1 MKKQQLL
8 SNSEIAAFCRQTA
21 MIIHAGITPAEGMDI
36 LIQDTLSK
44 DGKELLKAIGD
55 ACKCGESFHQAM
67 ASTGLFPDYVIRLTT
82 LGEESGN
89 LDDVLV
95 SLAQYYEREDAIA
108 DSVKTAITYP
118 LIMIGMM
125 FLVIIVLVVKVLPI
139 FKQVFVQLGS
149 EMSPLAT
156 SLLNIGN
163 VLSRYSIVI
172 TVLLFVI
179 IGCALI
185 LYRTSSGRQKIN
197 HFLTRFP
204 LTKNF
209 YDKIAAGRFA
219 SGMYMTISSGMDTY
233 QGLDLISEIVEN
245 DSMKQKILLCKQEM
259 AKQSNLPE
267 ALAKAEIFS
276 NLYARM
282 VAIGFR
288 SGSIDTVMKQISQ
301 NYEEETDKQINHI
314 ISIIEPTLVI
324 ILSVVVGIIL
334 LSVLLPLM
342 GIMSSIG

>member
-8 SNSEIAAFCRQTA
+8 SNSEIAAFCRQSA
-21 MIIHAGITPAEGMDI
+21 MIIHAGITPAEGMNI
-36 LIQDTLSK
+36 LVQDTVSK
-44 DGKELLKAIGD
+44 EGKELLQQIGN
-55 ACKCGESFHQAM
+55 ACKRGEYFHQAM
-67 ASTGLFPDYVIRLTT
+67 ASTGLFPDYVIKLTT

-89 LDDVLV
+89 LDDVLL

-108 DSVKTAITYP
+108 DGVKTAVTYP

-139 FKQVFVQLGS
+139 FRQVFVQLGT

-163 VLSRYSIVI
+163 TLSKYSVGI
-172 TVLLFVI
+172 TIVLLLM
-179 IGCALI
+179 IGICLL
-185 LYRTSSGRQKIN
+185 LYKTTAGRRKITQL
-197 HFLTRFP
+197 LTRFP

-209 YDKIAAGRFA
+209 YAKIAAGRFA
-219 SGMYMTISSGMDTY
+219 SGMYMVISSGMDTY

-245 DSMKQKILLCKQEM
+245 DNMKEKIAACKREM
-259 AKQSNLPE
+259 AHQSNLPE

-276 NLYARM
+276 NLYSRM

-288 SGSIDTVMKQISQ
+288 SGSIDTVMKQIAA
-301 NYEEETDKQINHI
+301 NYEEETDKQINRV
-314 ISIIEPTLVI
+314 ISVIEPTLVI
-324 ILSVVVGIIL
+324 LLSLVVGIIL

>member
-8 SNSEIAAFCRQTA
+8 SNSEIAAFCRQSA
-21 MIIHAGITPAEGMDI
+21 MIIHAGITPAEGMSI
-36 LIQDTLSK
+36 LVQDTVSK
-44 DGKELLKAIGD
+44 EGKELLRQIGD
-55 ACKCGESFHQAM
+55 ACRRGEYFHQAM
-67 ASTGLFPDYVIRLTT
+67 ASTGLFPDYVIKLTT

-89 LDDVLV
+89 LDEVLV
-95 SLAQYYEREDAIA
+95 SLAQYYEREEAIA
-108 DSVKTAITYP
+108 DSVKSAVTYP

-139 FKQVFVQLGS
+139 FKQVFVQLGT

-163 VLSRYSIVI
+163 ALSKYSIAII
-172 TVLLFVI
+172 TVLLAVI
-179 IGCALI
+179 VICLLI
-185 LYRTSSGRQKIN
+185 YKTTAGRKKITQL
-197 HFLTRFP
+197 LTRFP
-204 LTKNF
+204 LTGNF
-209 YDKIAAGRFA
+209 YNKIAAGRFA
-219 SGMYMTISSGMDTY
+219 SGMYMVISSGMDTY

-245 DSMKQKILLCKQEM
+245 DEMVAKIALCKKEM
-259 AKQSNLPE
+259 EKQSNLPE

-276 NLYARM
+276 NLHSRM

-288 SGSIDTVMKQISQ
+288 SGSIDTVMKQIAK
-301 NYEEETDKQINHI
+301 NYEEETDKQINRI
-314 ISIIEPTLVI
+314 ISVIEPTLVI
-324 ILSVVVGIIL
+324 LLSLVVGVIL